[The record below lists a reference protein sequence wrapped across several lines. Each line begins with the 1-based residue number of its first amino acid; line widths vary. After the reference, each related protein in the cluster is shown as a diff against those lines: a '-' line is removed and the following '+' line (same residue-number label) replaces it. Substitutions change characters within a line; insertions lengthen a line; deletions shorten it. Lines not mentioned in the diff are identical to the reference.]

1 MHSFLRSGGR
11 GRGERATLRRAGR
24 SGASRRN
31 PPKRSPTPRPRPE
44 RSPQGR
50 GFILSLKRRPAQTP
64 PGSDRRERRGGRSV
78 ATGGTGARAYARW
91 EAKASAA
98 SRTAEPPHPQ
108 TKCGRRGRE
117 VAPPKGGSPSG
128 RITHANKCRPTTPH
142 APKPRPSSGGEVRG
156 GDPRG
161 GPRRRVFRA
170 RRDPEQHCVAH
181 WQGGRVADAAARR
194 PLPRCPLSVTPLPVT
209 RYKMTA

>member
-11 GRGERATLRRAGR
+11 GRGVRATLRRAGR
-24 SGASRRN
+24 GGASRHN

-98 SRTAEPPHPQ
+98 SRIAEPPHPQ
-108 TKCGRRGRE
+108 TKTADADAQRH
-117 VAPPKGGSPSG
+117 PPKGGARADAPLKRISAG
-128 RITHANKCRPTTPH
+128 RRHHH

-170 RRDPEQHCVAH
+170 RRDPGQ
-181 WQGGRVADAAARR
+181 
-194 PLPRCPLSVTPLPVT
+194 PRE
-209 RYKMTA
+209 R